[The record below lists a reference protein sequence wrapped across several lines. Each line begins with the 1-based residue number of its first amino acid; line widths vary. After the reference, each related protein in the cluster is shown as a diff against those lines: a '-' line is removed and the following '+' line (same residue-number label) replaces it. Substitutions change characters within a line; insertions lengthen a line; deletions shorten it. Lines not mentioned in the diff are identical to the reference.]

1 MSMLTWFS
9 KPFVFY
15 LLLMLILAY
24 HLYHMAF
31 GAVSGVAALIDGHG
45 CRTIGP

>member
-1 MSMLTWFS
+1 MLTWFS

-45 CRTIGP
+45 TRYIEP